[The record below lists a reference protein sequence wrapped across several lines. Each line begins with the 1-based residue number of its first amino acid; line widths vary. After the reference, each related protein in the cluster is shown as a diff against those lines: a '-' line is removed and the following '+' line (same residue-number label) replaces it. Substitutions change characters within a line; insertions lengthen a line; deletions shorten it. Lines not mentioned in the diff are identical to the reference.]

1 MKKLAALLVAVLV
14 SASAIAQTDS
24 IGVYAIR
31 NTSLDRIDVLTYQQT
46 KISGGVIKGKA
57 KLAFTG
63 TTSQNRFSGSARFRL
78 YFGTPSPYDVAK
90 YYMFTPAYSVK
101 DFSVGKFEV
110 KKGVRYLTTATISI
124 TGSTIGAS
132 EAKDVEVSSIKLRD
146 NVYEITVTGPAGE
159 YCIMPVLNGVAGY
172 AGVFDFTIE

>member
-1 MKKLAALLVAVLV
+1 MKKIAALLVAVLV
-14 SASAIAQTDS
+14 SALAVAQTDS
-24 IGVYAIR
+24 IGVYAV
-31 NTSLDRIDVLTYQQT
+31 SGSALDRIDVLNYTQT
-46 KISGGVIKGKA
+46 KVSSSIIKGKA
-57 KLAFTG
+57 KLAFAG
-63 TTSQNRFSGSARFRL
+63 STSSNRFTGAARFRL

-90 YYMFTPAYSVK
+90 YYMFTPSYSVE

-110 KKGVRYLTTATISI
+110 KKGVRYLTTAKISVI
-124 TGSTIGAS
+124 GSTIGAGK
-132 EAKDVEVSSIKLRD
+132 AKGVTVQSTKLRD

>member
-1 MKKLAALLVAVLV
+1 MKKIAALLVAVLV
-14 SASAIAQTDS
+14 SALAVAQTDS
-24 IGVYAIR
+24 IGVYAVR
-31 NTSLDRIDVLTYQQT
+31 GSALDRIDVLNYTQT
-46 KISGGVIKGKA
+46 KISSSIIKGKA
-57 KLAFTG
+57 KLAFAG
-63 TTSQNRFSGSARFRL
+63 STSSNRFTGAARFRL

-90 YYMFTPAYSVK
+90 YYMFTPSYSVK

-124 TGSTIGAS
+124 AGSTIGVS
-132 EAKDVEVSSIKLRD
+132 EAKDVKVSSIKLRD

>member
-1 MKKLAALLVAVLV
+1 MNKIAALLVAVLV
-14 SASAIAQTDS
+14 SALAVAQTDS
-24 IGVYAIR
+24 IGVYAVR
-31 NTSLDRIDVLTYQQT
+31 GSALDRIDVLNYTQT
-46 KISGGVIKGKA
+46 KISSSIIKGKA
-57 KLAFTG
+57 KLAFAG
-63 TTSQNRFSGSARFRL
+63 STSCNRFTGAARFRL

-90 YYMFTPAYSVK
+90 YYMFTPSYSVK

-124 TGSTIGAS
+124 AGSTIGAS
-132 EAKDVEVSSIKLRD
+132 EAKDVVVSSIKLRD